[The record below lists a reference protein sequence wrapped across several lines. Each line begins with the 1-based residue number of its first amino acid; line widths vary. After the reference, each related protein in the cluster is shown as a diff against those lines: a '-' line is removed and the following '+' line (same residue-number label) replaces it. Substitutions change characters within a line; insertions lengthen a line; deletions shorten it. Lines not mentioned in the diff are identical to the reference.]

1 MKEHVVYEIKTLSN
15 LIDRDLMITHKNMF
29 NNLVTPTQLQIIKYI
44 LNHEETFQSDLEKYL
59 KVRRSTISGILKT
72 MERNNIIKKI
82 KSENDDR
89 INKIELTDICKDKI
103 TKVKKD
109 ALNYEEKLTFNIS
122 EQELKIFLNVI
133 EKIKQNINE

>member
-15 LIDRDLMITHKNMF
+15 LIDRDLMLTHKNMF

-103 TKVKKD
+103 TKEKKD

>member
-15 LIDRDLMITHKNMF
+15 LIDRDLMLTHKNMF

>member
-82 KSENDDR
+82 KSESDDR

>member
-15 LIDRDLMITHKNMF
+15 LIDRDLMLAHKNMF

-44 LNHEETFQSDLEKYL
+44 LNHKETFQSDLEKYL

-89 INKIELTDICKDKI
+89 INKIELADICKDKI
-103 TKVKKD
+103 TKVKKE